1 MAKLSLK
8 NREAKRE
15 AAVKKHAAKRAEL
28 KAIIEDQTRS
38 MDERMDAMK
47 RLQALP
53 RNASP
58 SRLRNRCDITGR
70 PRGTF
75 RKFGLARTKIREAA
89 MRGDIPGLIKASW

>member
-15 AAVKKHAAKRAEL
+15 ATVRKYAARRAEL
-28 KAIIEDQTRS
+28 KAIIDDQTRS

-53 RNASP
+53 RNSVPQVRPGA
-58 SRLRNRCDITGR
+58 DQD
-70 PRGTF
+70 PRG
-75 RKFGLARTKIREAA
+75 RHAWRH
-89 MRGDIPGLIKASW
+89 PGPDQGQLVSEEIER